1 MAKAKKNPVDLKRFT
16 LEYVCDRREDIVEAA
31 GDRNKRRDR
40 YERYVNL
47 DFFERDAGA
56 DEIRIALPIAFD
68 TVNKLKALTFG
79 RRWMVTVPSSGG
91 PETKETDRAQKLER
105 FLYGVTDRLGLYR
118 HAGYAEQDAL
128 TMERGWIK
136 AVYDAKAAED
146 EFPIRVTTPDPRTV
160 YPVWDAG
167 RERPTELIH
176 TWQRARREIEAEWG
190 VKLTRPLRLEDE
202 DEWLDEEVAFSEWW
216 KAETVEDVTEAKD
229 DAVDA
234 PKGSVEQMVEGM
246 QNAAMLNPMPTAD
259 LSQGGGRT
267 LGEAMA
273 AQGLYEPALDGTRQS
288 EDKGAVGKKR
298 QKVRVRKIVHCA
310 WVGEDAGE
318 EGTGKRGQRT
328 GGRGQGTETDAEWV
342 KKPVV
347 MVGYKAIPFFGW
359 PGIGTPPSNKAYDG
373 QSVLFALSAG
383 DAPEGHKAM
392 GVLQAMNLMASLML
406 DETVRRAHAPVQ
418 TTKKDGV
425 VDLSPDAVNRLT
437 PGESIGFV
445 TPPPQT
451 NDIPKSMSTLN
462 QQINSVGLPEVM
474 SGQVFNLSGQAI
486 SGLANAFEMVIA
498 DRQTEREGAL
508 RQLYSHILTL
518 AREYADPEDGW
529 EAYGDGAWGKFVNER
544 VKPDEIGASTR
555 VVVKLSSNMPKDQLA
570 LASFFISAWK
580 QGGISWETFLDQ
592 FQKLFGLAAD
602 SPMDEIIRVMRDK
615 LLMSDQMIQELGGPL
630 AQEYGRL
637 LRAGAGLPP
646 APPAPP
652 APVAPLAAQGTGNRE
667 QGAGPIPPG
676 MATPDM
682 VAAGGNLAG
691 AMNMAGMLRN

>member
-1 MAKAKKNPVDLKRFT
+1 
-16 LEYVCDRREDIVEAA
+16 VCDRREDIVEAA

-146 EFPIRVTTPDPRTV
+146 EFPIRITTPDPRTV

-176 TWQRARREIEAEWG
+176 TWQRTRREIEAEWG
-190 VKLTRPLRLEDE
+190 VELTRPARLEDE
-202 DEWLDEEVAFSEWW
+202 DDWLDEEVAFSEWW
-216 KAETVEDVTEAKD
+216 KAETVEDVT
-229 DAVDA
+229 DASTSSAQDA
-234 PKGSVEQMVEGM
+234 STGSAQDASTGSAQADVKGSVEQMVEGM
-246 QNAAMLNPMPTAD
+246 QNAAHPQPFPE
-259 LSQGGGRT
+259 GGVS

-288 EDKGAVGKKR
+288 EDRGAVGKKR

-318 EGTGKRGQRT
+318 RKA

-418 TTKKDGV
+418 TTKKDGL
-425 VDLSPDAVNRLT
+425 VDLSPDAVNKLT

-555 VVVKLSSNMPKDQLA
+555 VMVKLSSNMPKDQLA
-570 LASFFISAWK
+570 LASFFMSAFK
-580 QGGISWETFLDQ
+580 QHAISWETFLDQ
-592 FQKLFGLAAD
+592 FQKLFGMAAD
-602 SPMDEIIRVMRDK
+602 SPTDEIIRVMRDN
-615 LLMSDQMIQELGGPL
+615 LLMSDKMILELGGPL
-630 AQEYGRL
+630 AEEYGRL

-646 APPAPP
+646 APPAP
-652 APVAPLAAQGTGNRE
+652 VAPLAAQGTGNSG
-667 QGAGPIPPG
+667 QGTGPIPPG

-682 VAAGGNLAG
+682 VAASGNLAG
-691 AMNMAGMLRN
+691 AMNMAGMLKG